1 LEKRGIVTLNKKKKE
16 REGELFVTFV
26 DRNMEIK

>member
-1 LEKRGIVTLNKKKKE
+1 LEKRGIVTLNKKKE